1 MVTTQASP
9 RLQPVI
15 KTILA
20 LSPYEQLQVIMILL
34 QTLFGL
40 SQPKPAKPSLVT
52 TIGTARGG
60 FATPTEV
67 DNFIRAER
75 ESWTF

>member
-1 MVTTQASP
+1 MVTTQTPP

-40 SQPKPAKPSLVT
+40 SQPKLAKPSLVT
-52 TIGTARGG
+52 IIGTARGD
-60 FATPTEV
+60 FPPPPK
-67 DNFIRAER
+67 
-75 ESWTF
+75 